1 MQGGIGKDRFKLP
14 PIQMSM
20 NAREVGSI
28 DGMYAKL
35 VVEEDSVSSSKQR
48 ELAEA
53 AVSKVK
59 LGDELSL
66 SHSQSHSITRSL
78 TALME

>member
-1 MQGGIGKDRFKLP
+1 
-14 PIQMSM
+14 
-20 NAREVGSI
+20 
-28 DGMYAKL
+28 MYAKL